1 MQEMNGQIAL
11 VTGAGRGIG
20 VRLRKALPKKVQL

>member
-11 VTGAGRGIG
+11 VQAQAGESE